1 MRTFHAAVHRSS
13 GRVVGE
19 RTVSLLDTSARVLDL
34 TSDQLHE
41 PWPIDFQTA
50 FDRLERLPRMYIEM
64 DGAWVWV
71 GQASDGAAWQ
81 MDGLLNDSPRGLMTL
96 EIKGRLPRA
105 AWEDFRGQLVTSAE
119 TLVFQLMQ
127 EGVYLSEAEFARVF
141 LGA

>member
-1 MRTFHAAVHRSS
+1 
-13 GRVVGE
+13 
-19 RTVSLLDTSARVLDL
+19 
-34 TSDQLHE
+34 
-41 PWPIDFQTA
+41 
-50 FDRLERLPRMYIEM
+50 
-64 DGAWVWV
+64 
-71 GQASDGAAWQ
+71 

>member
-1 MRTFHAAVHRSS
+1 MRTFHAVVHRSS
-13 GRVVGE
+13 ERTARE
-19 RTVSLLDTSARVLDL
+19 RTVSLLDTSARVLDF

-71 GQASDGAAWQ
+71 GQASDGTAWQ

-105 AWEDFRGQLVTSAE
+105 AWEEFRGQLVTSAE